1 MKKLIYLTLIFSVII
16 SSCRKPD
23 EFSDGPDLYDVYGP
37 FEIITP
43 LEASQINVDF
53 AAGETVFFNC
63 GLSKVVDW
71 QLKITGS
78 NSGAEKIINGTSK
91 YLNEEVALWD
101 GTTTS
106 LPIFSRYE
114 NCNVELSFLTDETDT
129 ILSTSV
135 YVLEPKL
142 NAGFVI
148 TDFEAGW
155 DPNWSTFVQSGTS
168 MAFGIRPV
176 DPNIEADPAKAPQL
190 ARYYNMAGAVDWDWL
205 TGMIDFNAS
214 AFGETVMPLSSNGDN
229 LYFNAFVYGDPLYPN
244 SRVLFRFDEDENIDG
259 TFDVTSEDSFGY
271 EIIIDWSGWRHISV
285 KYSDILSANNSSG
298 GGVHN
303 PDKLNRV
310 SVLHLADPNSGYA
323 HSAIDYLIFTEN
335 EPLRP

>member
-1 MKKLIYLTLIFSVII
+1 MKKLIYIILCLSVFI

-23 EFSDGPDLYDVYGP
+23 EFSDGPDLYDVYGD
-37 FEIITP
+37 FEIYSP
-43 LEASQINVDF
+43 LEGSQINVDF
-53 AAGETVFFNC
+53 ASGETVFFHC
-63 GLSKVVDW
+63 ELSKVVSW

-78 NSGAEKIINGTSK
+78 NSGAEKIITGISK
-91 YLNEEVALWD
+91 TLDEEVALWD

-106 LPIFSRYE
+106 LPIFRVE
-114 NCNVELSFLTDETDT
+114 NCNVELSFLTNETDT

-135 YVLEPKL
+135 FVTTPKQ
-142 NAGFVI
+142 NDGFLI
-148 TDFEAGW
+148 TDFEEGW
-155 DPNWSTFVQSGTS
+155 NPNWSTFVQSGKS
-168 MAFGIRPV
+168 MDFGIKL
-176 DPNIEADPAKAPQL
+176 DGTAPQL
-190 ARYYNMAGAVDWDWL
+190 ARYYNMAGTVDWDWL

-214 AFGETVMPLSSNGDN
+214 AFGETTMPLTSNSDN
-229 LYFNAFVYGDPLYPN
+229 LYFNSFVYGDPLYPN
-244 SRVLFRFDEDENIDG
+244 SRVLFRFDEDENEDG
-259 TFDVTSEDSFGY
+259 TYDITSEDSFGY

-303 PDKLNRV
+303 PNKLNRV
-310 SVLHLADPNSGYA
+310 SVLHLANPNSGYA

>member
-1 MKKLIYLTLIFSVII
+1 MKKLIYIFLCLSVIV

-23 EFSDGPDLYDVYGP
+23 EFSDGPDLYDVYGD
-37 FEIITP
+37 FEIYSP
-43 LEASQINVDF
+43 LEGSQINVDF
-53 AAGETVFFNC
+53 ASGETVFFNC
-63 GLSKVVDW
+63 ELSKVVNW

-78 NSGAEKIINGTSK
+78 NSGAEKIITGTSK
-91 YLNEEVALWD
+91 TLDEEVALWD

-106 LPIFSRYE
+106 LPIFRVE
-114 NCNVELSFLTDETDT
+114 NCNVELSFLTNETDT

-135 YVLEPKL
+135 FVTTPKQ
-142 NAGFVI
+142 NDGFVI
-148 TDFEAGW
+148 TDFEEGW
-155 DPNWSTFVQSGTS
+155 DPNWSTFVQSGKS
-168 MAFGIRPV
+168 MDFGIKL
-176 DPNIEADPAKAPQL
+176 DGTAPQL
-190 ARYYNMAGAVDWDWL
+190 ARYYNMAGTVDWDWL

-214 AFGETVMPLSSNGDN
+214 AFGESTMSLSDNSDN

-244 SRVLFRFDEDENIDG
+244 SRILFRFDEDENLDG
-259 TFDVTSEDSFGY
+259 AFDITNEDSFGY
-271 EIIIDWSGWRHISV
+271 EIIINWSGWKHISV

-303 PDKLNRV
+303 SDKLNRV